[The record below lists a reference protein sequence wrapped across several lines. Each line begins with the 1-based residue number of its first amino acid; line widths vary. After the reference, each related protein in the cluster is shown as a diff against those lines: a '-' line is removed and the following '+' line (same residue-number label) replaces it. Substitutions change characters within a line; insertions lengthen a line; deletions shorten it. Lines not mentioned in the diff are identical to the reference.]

1 MFCLHQGS
9 LNGNYFLL
17 GGGGQTLQIYGKFEG
32 FGNTTGMVGLFFFLN
47 DPCKL
52 GVCRKVLK
60 SLIPQP

>member
-1 MFCLHQGS
+1 MGTIFCW
-9 LNGNYFLL
+9 
-17 GGGGQTLQIYGKFEG
+17 GGGQTLQIYGKFEG